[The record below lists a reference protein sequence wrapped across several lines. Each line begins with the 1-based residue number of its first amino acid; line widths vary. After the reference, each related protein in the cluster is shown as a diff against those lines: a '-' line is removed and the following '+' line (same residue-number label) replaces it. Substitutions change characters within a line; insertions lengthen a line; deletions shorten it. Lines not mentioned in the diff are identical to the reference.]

1 MEPTIDMAAVVR
13 RLNRIE
19 GQVRGITRMVE
30 QDRYCIDV
38 LTQVA
43 AVSGAL
49 HEVALALLKGHVS
62 RCLVQAAGTGGPE
75 QEAKLQEAV
84 EAIARLVRR

>member
-38 LTQVA
+38 LTQVRAVRPGPLGRTVSVSSSVTADGSSSATA
-43 AVSGAL
+43 AARRTWSTQSSW
-49 HEVALALLKGHVS
+49 S
-62 RCLVQAAGTGGPE
+62 R
-75 QEAKLQEAV
+75 
-84 EAIARLVRR
+84 